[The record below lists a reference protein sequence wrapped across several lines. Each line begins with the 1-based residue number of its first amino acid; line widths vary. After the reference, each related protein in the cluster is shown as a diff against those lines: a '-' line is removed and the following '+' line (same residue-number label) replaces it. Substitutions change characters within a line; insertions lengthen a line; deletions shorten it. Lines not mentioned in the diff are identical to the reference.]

1 MRKSGGLAKW
11 SPAVGL
17 AKNGAGLSP
26 TTANLIILG
35 SGLTLGLITYQF
47 RENPIGATLLG
58 AAGSMTAVALVLFL
72 RELLVSPKTSILTAA

>member
-11 SPAVGL
+11 RPAVGL
-17 AKNGAGLSP
+17 AQGKGLSP
-26 TTANLIILG
+26 TTANLVILG

-72 RELLVSPKTSILTAA
+72 RELLVQPRASILTSA